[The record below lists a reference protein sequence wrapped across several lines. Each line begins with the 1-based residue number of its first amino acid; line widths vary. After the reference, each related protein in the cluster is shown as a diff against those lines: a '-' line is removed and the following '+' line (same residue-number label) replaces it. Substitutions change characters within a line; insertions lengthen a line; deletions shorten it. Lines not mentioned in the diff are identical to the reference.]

1 MEVWAVGSLKPNL
14 SSTIQAQVR
23 MMEQRLVQT
32 EHTPGD
38 VSPHMSSTVKETVIN
53 KLETQVE
60 EQVCIHTTWEKRQ
73 LRLQDAKQVEAKA
86 AKIKEWVTNKLRE
99 LEEQNQHL
107 REQNQKCNAQ
117 LELLRNHLAHSQ
129 IGLKDRSSTGGSS
142 RASLSLEATTTS
154 DDSLALPPPEL
165 PTRPLSSAS
174 ASLRLCSDSGGSLDT
189 VAGERRERIRAL
201 RNSCRP
207 SLPPTV
213 PPRIGIT
220 VNSIT

>member
-1 MEVWAVGSLKPNL
+1 MDAWSKALSRSGLDFRCRISVGCNVGGFPKLIFHFP
-14 SSTIQAQVR
+14 STQMLVR
-23 MMEQRLVQT
+23 MMEQRLAQT
-32 EHTPGD
+32 EHTAGD

-60 EQVCIHTTWEKRQ
+60 EQRQ

-174 ASLRLCSDSGGSLDT
+174 ASLR
-189 VAGERRERIRAL
+189 
-201 RNSCRP
+201 
-207 SLPPTV
+207 
-213 PPRIGIT
+213 
-220 VNSIT
+220 